1 MHAMSN
7 VDLDCK
13 GLNCPM
19 PIVKISR
26 AMKELQ
32 TGDTLT
38 VTASDPSFKADVEA
52 WVRKMNQKLTSF
64 SETDGIQTAVIEKV
78 S

>member
-1 MHAMSN
+1 MTN

-32 TGDTLT
+32 TGTTLT

-64 SETDGIQTAVIEKV
+64 SDIDGIQTAVIEKV
-78 S
+78 N

>member
-1 MHAMSN
+1 MSN

-32 TGDTLT
+32 PGVTLT

-64 SETDGIQTAVIEKV
+64 ADVDGVQTAVIEKV

>member
-1 MHAMSN
+1 MSN

-32 TGDTLT
+32 KGVTLT

-64 SETDGIQTAVIEKV
+64 TDTAGIQTAVIEKI

>member
-1 MHAMSN
+1 MSN

-32 TGDTLT
+32 TGVTLT

-64 SETDGIQTAVIEKV
+64 TDIDGIQTAIIEKV

>member
-1 MHAMSN
+1 
-7 VDLDCK
+7 
-13 GLNCPM
+13 
-19 PIVKISR
+19 
-26 AMKELQ
+26 MKELQ
-32 TGDTLT
+32 TGVTLT

-64 SETDGIQTAVIEKV
+64 TDADGIQIAVIEKV

>member
-1 MHAMSN
+1 MSN

-32 TGDTLT
+32 LGTTLT

-64 SETDGIQTAVIEKV
+64 ADTDGVQTAVIEKV

>member
-1 MHAMSN
+1 MSN

-32 TGDTLT
+32 PGSTLT
-38 VTASDPSFKADVEA
+38 VTASDPSFKADIEA
-52 WVRKMNQKLTSF
+52 WVSKRNQRLMSF
-64 SETDGIQTAVIEKV
+64 SDIDGIQTVVIERV

>member
-1 MHAMSN
+1 
-7 VDLDCK
+7 
-13 GLNCPM
+13 M

-26 AMKELQ
+26 AMKEVQ
-32 TGDTLT
+32 TGVTLT

-52 WVRKMNQKLTSF
+52 WVRKMNQKLLSF
-64 SETDGIQTAVIEKV
+64 NDVDGVQTAIIEKV